1 MIAEE
6 RKTSKDTLQNV
17 IMENRSKVNISG
29 VNDVD
34 SFDEGTIVL
43 FTVLGVLTI
52 KGGDLHINKLNVDTG
67 ELMIEGEIDSLT
79 YSEQTGGKGGGLF
92 AELFK

>member
-1 MIAEE
+1 MITEE

-34 SFDEGTIVL
+34 SFDEGTI
-43 FTVLGVLTI
+43 VLGVLTI

-92 AELFK
+92 AKLFK

>member
-1 MIAEE
+1 MITEE

-52 KGGDLHINKLNVDTG
+52 
-67 ELMIEGEIDSLT
+67 
-79 YSEQTGGKGGGLF
+79 
-92 AELFK
+92 